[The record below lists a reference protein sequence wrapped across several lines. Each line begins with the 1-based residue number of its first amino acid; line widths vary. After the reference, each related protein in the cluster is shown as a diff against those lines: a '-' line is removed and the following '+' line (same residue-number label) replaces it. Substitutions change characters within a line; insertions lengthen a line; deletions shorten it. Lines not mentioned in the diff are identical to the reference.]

1 MTEHTTSPSGAD
13 ALRQLWEDRAVA
25 VVRAPAVPD
34 AAALCRA
41 LAEGG
46 IRTVELTFTTPDVL
60 AHLRRA
66 ADDTADAPDAVVGA
80 GTVLTEEQAGTAIE
94 AGARFLVTPG
104 VRPGVAR
111 VAAEAGV
118 PVLMGALTPTE
129 VMAALDLGVAAV
141 KVFPAAALGPRHVKD
156 LLGPLP
162 GARLVPSGGITERD
176 ARSYLEHGA
185 SAVTAGTS
193 VVPPDVVA
201 AGGWA
206 EVTARARA
214 FTAAIA

>member
-1 MTEHTTSPSGAD
+1 MSEPTTPSSGGG
-13 ALRQLWEDRAVA
+13 ALRELWEDRAVA
-25 VVRAPAVPD
+25 VVRAPVIPD

-66 ADDTADAPDAVVGA
+66 AADPGEACVGA

-111 VAAEAGV
+111 VAAQAGV

-129 VMAALDLGVAAV
+129 VMTALDLGVAAV
-141 KVFPAAALGPRHVKD
+141 KIFPAGALGPRHVKD

-162 GARLVPSGGITERD
+162 GVRLVPSGGITERD

-201 AGGWA
+201 AGAWA